1 MLITIQEHLAHSS
14 VIVRVADFFLW
25 PLTHSELRM
34 QISSE
39 WILKII
45 WSSRQERVFLPLCES
60 DAHKGIQ
67 TAWVLEDLAMCMFQA
82 PGRKFQEE
90 SACSLSWCSGQEL
103 LPLQLAYQSFTHSS
117 FNSSLLSFLPC
128 SVHFIFLFFFPFTDS
143 FKQAANTYWLTKHKN
158 NDNNRLCLLS
168 SGGENANWLSEF
180 SPCFPTVRWL

>member
-39 WILKII
+39 WILKTI

-103 LPLQLAYQSFTHSS
+103 LPLQLAFCVPILYTFLFQLISPLI
-117 FNSSLLSFLPC
+117 SSLQRSLYFFILLP
-128 SVHFIFLFFFPFTDS
+128 F
-143 FKQAANTYWLTKHKN
+143 YWLIQASSKY
-158 NDNNRLCLLS
+158 LLAYQTQRTMTTTACVYWVL
-168 SGGENANWLSEF
+168 GERMQTGYQNSALA
-180 SPCFPTVRWL
+180 SPQ